1 MTNDTA
7 LFYLRL
13 QDSKP
18 YRLQMPVDKDGF
30 GPVLAPDG
38 FVQDGLNP
46 SQRKIDEESILAVH
60 LGGERYRLAENLT
73 EPFCLSKLRWGDEFM
88 ARESVAGVLVL
99 TRVCYPAAYRHYTFI
114 GAMDRDSELLNRIH
128 ERGEGW
134 SRAAGIVTL
143 SIPSERVLDFKELL
157 ALPYLCGGV
166 EFQSV

>member
-1 MTNDTA
+1 MNDSA

-38 FVQDGLNP
+38 FVLDELNP

-60 LGGERYRLAENLT
+60 LSGERYRLAENLT

-88 ARESVAGVLVL
+88 AREPA
-99 TRVCYPAAYRHYTFI
+99 RVFWC
-114 GAMDRDSELLNRIH
+114 
-128 ERGEGW
+128 
-134 SRAAGIVTL
+134 
-143 SIPSERVLDFKELL
+143 
-157 ALPYLCGGV
+157 
-166 EFQSV
+166 